1 MIVIHHHASSALGQV
16 PGTHLL
22 HLSLSPAI
30 LFISTYPSLLFLPF
44 FSLSS
49 DSFSS
54 IFSLQNASFRSLIIP
69 FLGLPVRLLPTTL
82 PSITSLNKPSP
93 LNTCPIQFFCRCLI
107 VLIKHLSSLTLA
119 KTSSLCT
126 LSIKLIF
133 FNPLH
138 NHASNASNL
147 LISSCNNVHV
157 SHPYNTTGQLNT
169 FTIPFFNLLL
179 NPFVKNCFLLLNAS
193 FAIAILT
200 FTSLCMASSIFRNN

>member
-69 FLGLPVRLLPTTL
+69 FLGLPVRLLPNTL
-82 PSITSLNKPSP
+82 PSITSLIKPYP

-107 VLIKHLSSLTLA
+107 VLIKHLSSLTLT

-126 LSIKLIF
+126 LSLQLIF
-133 FNPLH
+133 FNP
-138 NHASNASNL
+138 
-147 LISSCNNVHV
+147 
-157 SHPYNTTGQLNT
+157 PTTTL
-169 FTIPFFNLLL
+169 PML
-179 NPFVKNCFLLLNAS
+179 
-193 FAIAILT
+193 
-200 FTSLCMASSIFRNN
+200 SIC